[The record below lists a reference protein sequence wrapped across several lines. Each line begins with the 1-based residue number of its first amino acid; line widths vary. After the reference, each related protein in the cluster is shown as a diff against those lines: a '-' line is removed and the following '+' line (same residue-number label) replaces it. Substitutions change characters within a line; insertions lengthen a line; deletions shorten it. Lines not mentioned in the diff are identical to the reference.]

1 MNITA
6 QSPSFRSSLTPASK
20 AEPQAST
27 ESIATCQIQDL
38 MVIGEEK
45 PSQEKEQII
54 RSMIRQAPDCEAVTE
69 VVEALSAYPTDALK
83 RVQAFGTKLE
93 IYDKDENGDGL
104 EFPNY
109 MPTLVHPQV
118 NGAYNTKANVLG
130 IEEDNLS
137 PFVLLHEFAHALD
150 ASMGN
155 ISEQPEWKG
164 AYKLACNTNQVVRDY
179 AKQDPSEYFAENTSA
194 FLVSDEALYTLV
206 DEGLQKGIGLNG
218 MDEREYMQTYQNFCK
233 GRVERVDSNGFRLVD
248 TLLHSLDQLPAPKP
262 QPAMDQNQWQ
272 EFLNQRAA

>member
-1 MNITA
+1 VNISA
-6 QSPSFRSSLTPASK
+6 QATNFRSSLNAASK
-20 AEPQAST
+20 TQPQAQT
-27 ESIATCQIQDL
+27 ETNASCQIQDL

-45 PSQEKEQII
+45 PTAEKEQII
-54 RSMIRQAPDCEAVTE
+54 RSMIRQAPDCHAVTE

-93 IYDKDENGDGL
+93 IYDKDENGDGQ

-109 MPTLVHPQV
+109 RPTLVHPLV
-118 NGAYNTKANVLG
+118 NGAYNTRANVLG

-218 MDEREYMQTYQNFCK
+218 MDEHEYMKTYQNFCK
-233 GRVERVDSNGFRLVD
+233 GRVERVDSNGYRLVD
-248 TLLHSLDQLPAPKP
+248 TLLHSLDSLPAAKP
-262 QPAMDQNQWQ
+262 QPAMDQKQWQ
-272 EFLNQRAA
+272 EFINQRAA